1 MKPSMILLVSAI
13 VIEVAAIVLIVKSI
27 VTDSSPTLGII
38 FLAVGMTML
47 VIGLA
52 TRSKKTD

>member
-1 MKPSMILLVSAI
+1 MILLVSAI